1 MKDWEFLGSLKDHDI
16 GNENIY
22 RLRYVNYHRIGTRYG
37 IRSCIGLVDWPCS
50 TFRLPEGM
58 RPDEAFTILSYL
70 TDFIEKREDI
80 EIGSLAGVIVL
91 DKVLELER
99 FGFKKVREDD
109 EEKITDLFTVS
120 GRILLFKM
128 SRLYKKYFNWY
139 TQNVSREEVKDI
151 YAKYNVVFEDIVW
164 RDKDNDNFTR
174 TLEK

>member
-1 MKDWEFLGSLKDHDI
+1 M
-16 GNENIY
+16 
-22 RLRYVNYHRIGTRYG
+22 
-37 IRSCIGLVDWPCS
+37 
-50 TFRLPEGM
+50 
-58 RPDEAFTILSYL
+58 